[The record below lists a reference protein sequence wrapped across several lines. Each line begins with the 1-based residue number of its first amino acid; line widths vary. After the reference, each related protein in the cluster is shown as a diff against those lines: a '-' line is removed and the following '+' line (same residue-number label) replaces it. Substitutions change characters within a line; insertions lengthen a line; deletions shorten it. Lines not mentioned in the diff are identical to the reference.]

1 MLFLKNYGVQKAK
14 DLSNLIAEA
23 IVKFDPEGATEA
35 AIAEIEEK
43 FDKLNLSF
51 SKAKQAW
58 EKENAESVAITTLY
72 NQRLAAAEILQEKP
86 EKAEALA
93 KLVSMLEDML
103 PDVQREQQEAL
114 DAKQYMDD
122 LEALVTQ
129 YAEKLK
135 IARETIETAKR
146 QLAQAELNKQRA
158 NEKAE
163 AAKVASGLSSSG
175 TSLSSAITHMENLAQ
190 QAATEADAAS
200 RKASLL
206 QPTQEEDDA
215 DIQEAMAQAKGDQQ
229 NVGNTI
235 QDRLAALRKL
245 G

>member
-1 MLFLKNYGVQKAK
+1 MYFFKNYGVQKAK

-93 KLVSMLEDML
+93 KLVSLLEGML
-103 PDVQREQQEAL
+103 PDVQREQQEAR
-114 DAKQYMDD
+114 DAKQYMND
-122 LEALVTQ
+122 LEALVSQ

-135 IARETIETAKR
+135 AARQTIETAKR

-163 AAKVASGLSSSG
+163 AAKVASGLSASG
-175 TSLSSAITHMENLAQ
+175 TSLSSAIAHMENLAQ
-190 QAATEADAAS
+190 QASTEADAAN

-235 QDRLAALRKL
+235 QDRLAALKKL

>member
-1 MLFLKNYGVQKAK
+1 MLFFKNYGAQKAK

-51 SKAKQAW
+51 SKAKQVW
-58 EKENAESVAITTLY
+58 EKENNESVAITELY
-72 NQRLAAAEILQEKP
+72 KQRLAAAEILQAKP

-93 KLVSMLEDML
+93 KLVSLLEDML

-122 LEALVTQ
+122 LEKLVRQ

-135 IARETIETAKR
+135 QARQTVESAKR
-146 QLAQAELNKQRA
+146 KMQQAELAKQQA
-158 NEKAE
+158 EEKAE
-163 AAKVASGLSSSG
+163 AAKIASGLSSSG
-175 TSLSSAITHMENLAQ
+175 NSLSSAITHMEKLAQ

-200 RKASLL
+200 RKANLL

-215 DIQEAMAQAKGDQQ
+215 DIQEAMAQVKGSQT

>member
-1 MLFLKNYGVQKAK
+1 MIFIKNYGFQKAK

-58 EKENAESVAITTLY
+58 EKENNESVQITALY
-72 NQRLAAAEILQEKP
+72 NQRLAAAEILQQKTD
-86 EKAEALA
+86 KAEALT
-93 KLVSMLEDML
+93 KLVSLLEDML
-103 PDVQREQQEAL
+103 LDVQREQQEAR

-122 LEALVTQ
+122 LEALVGQ

-135 IARETIETAKR
+135 TARQTVESAKR
-146 QLAQAELNKQRA
+146 KMQQAELIKQQA
-158 NEKAE
+158 NERAE
-163 AAKVASGLSSSG
+163 AAKVASRLSLSG
-175 TSLSSAITHMENLAQ
+175 TSLSSAINHMENLALQ
-190 QAATEADAAS
+190 SSTEADAAN

-206 QPTQEEDDA
+206 QPTQEEEDA
-215 DIQEAMAQAKGDQQ
+215 DIQEAMAQAKGEQQ
-229 NVGNTI
+229 SVGNTI
-235 QDRLAALRKL
+235 QERLAALRKL
-245 G
+245 E